1 MSVRAAT
8 QAPAGE
14 SVIDRIRFHA
24 IRWVPLFVTAIVT
37 YALFPPPST
46 VLSRVPDVGQ
56 RAERTVV
63 APFPFQVHK
72 TTDELARE
80 GEARALTAQPVYRF
94 SPTAYDSALAAAR
107 DFFAD
112 LDRASAQNSDLVRAV
127 AATQAHL
134 GPAETH
140 YLADSANRRAM
151 RELVTHFLGETLSR
165 GVADAGVIRGEP
177 SRACRGRRH

>member
-1 MSVRAAT
+1 MARREAFRSPT
-8 QAPAGE
+8 GE
-14 SVIDRIRFHA
+14 SLSGRIRYHA
-24 IRWVPLFVTAIVT
+24 IRWLPLLAPALLT
-37 YALFPPPST
+37 YALFPPPAA

-56 RAERTVV
+56 RADRTVV
-63 APFPFQVHK
+63 APFPYQVRK
-72 TTDELARE
+72 STDELARE

-94 SPTAYDSALAAAR
+94 SATAYDSALTAAR
-107 DFFAD
+107 DFFTD

-151 RELVTHFLGETLSR
+151 RELVT
-165 GVADAGVIRGEP
+165 
-177 SRACRGRRH
+177 